1 MRMMRIMRIIV
12 LCACFLCVFFMSCA
26 YKKTKVDAHIFLCF
40 SSCACLCVF
49 LVCAYHICV
58 MRIPKKHKKTQKN
71 MRILEKHT
79 KKYAHQNAHNAHD
92 AQNFVCFSKC
102 AYFFAVFFNAQNFV
116 FFS

>member
-1 MRMMRIMRIIV
+1 MRI
-12 LCACFLCVFFMSCA
+12 FFCVFLH
-26 YKKTKVDAHIFLCF
+26 AHVFLCF
-40 SSCACLCVF
+40 F
-49 LVCAYHICV
+49 G
-58 MRIPKKHKKTQKN
+58 MRITHMCDAHTKKHKKTQKN

>member
-40 SSCACLCVF
+40 SSCACFFVF
-49 LVCAYHICV
+49 FWYAHSTYAYQ
-58 MRIPKKHKKTQKN
+58 KNTKN

-79 KKYAHQNAHNAHD
+79 KNMRIRMRIMRITRITRKILCVFLNAHI
-92 AQNFVCFSKC
+92 
-102 AYFFAVFFNAQNFV
+102 FAVFFNAQNFV